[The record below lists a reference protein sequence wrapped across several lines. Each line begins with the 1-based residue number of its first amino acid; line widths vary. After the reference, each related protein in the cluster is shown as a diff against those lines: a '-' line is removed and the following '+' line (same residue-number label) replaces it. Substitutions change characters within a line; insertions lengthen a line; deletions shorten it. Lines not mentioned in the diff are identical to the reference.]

1 MTVGEQRW
9 LRIAA
14 ALLGGRNDAA
24 SMTAGLCSACV
35 ETLSVAGAGITLVT
49 QAGDQVSMCVSNPT
63 VTALAELEFTLGN
76 GPAIEAHERGVPVIE
91 TDLANRPATRWAAF
105 CAPAVDA
112 GVRAIFAFPLRFGAG
127 RLGALTLYQVHPGM
141 IDDDT
146 YDDALSAA
154 EVITEAILTRRAGL
168 SQEALMAEL
177 VDGAALHAEVH
188 QASGMVSV
196 QLGIGVGDALARLRA
211 RAFAL
216 DRPIADVAA
225 DVVARRMRFDE

>member
-24 SMTAGLCSACV
+24 SMSAGLCSACV
-35 ETLSVAGAGITLVT
+35 EMLSVAGAGITLVT

-63 VTALAELEFTLGN
+63 VRVLAELEFTLGN
-76 GPAIEAHERGVPVIE
+76 GPAMDAHERGEPVLE
-91 TDLANRPATRWAAF
+91 TDLVNRPPTRWAAY

-112 GVRAIFAFPLRFGAG
+112 GVRAIFAFPLRFGAA
-127 RLGALTLYQVHPGM
+127 RLGALTLYQVYPGM

-146 YDDALSAA
+146 YEDALVAA
-154 EVITEAILTRRAGL
+154 EVITEGILTERAGL
-168 SQEALMAEL
+168 SPEALMAEL
-177 VDGAALHAEVH
+177 ADGAAFHAVVH

-196 QLGIGVGDALARLRA
+196 QVGIGVGDALARLRA

-216 DRPIADVAA
+216 DRPIAEVAA
-225 DVVARRMRFDE
+225 DVVARRLRFDE